1 MRILLYN
8 WAPFDDPEQ
17 RGGGVRVYENNL
29 IQHLESGDHEISVLS
44 SGLEY
49 DLMDQRVRIEPTTN
63 THGDKVRSYAL
74 VNSTVLAPGHQSF
87 GSPQVFA
94 EGEMLTVWHNFL
106 RQRGPFDVVQF
117 DSLEGIPLTFLRVH
131 EATFDTQVVVY
142 AHNYYIVCPQVNLWK
157 DERVHCDDYHGGR
170 DCVTCL
176 QHKPNAREVERAHQ
190 LSRLLR
196 SVGIQPGHPAY
207 ASAYS
212 FYAWVK
218 PRRRLFR
225 ALTAVGMMG
234 FALSRPRSVPRV
246 AHAVV
251 GHVTEREPRLEPIR
265 SVLRSAPS
273 TSGGATDPGRSLSLA
288 SVFRE
293 RRERSVALVNAEV
306 DAVLATSH
314 RSRRV
319 LAKYDIAE
327 EKLKVAY
334 IGTKAAE
341 DFSRADR
348 RKDLLVSGQ
357 LSLAYL
363 GYMRRDKG
371 FFFLL
376 DALEACPPELRSH
389 LRLVVAA
396 RGFDPQAMERLSAL
410 ADSMVD
416 VVHYDG
422 YTHAELPRILRT
434 VDVGVIPVQWEDNLP
449 QVAIEMASNGVP
461 LITSH
466 RGGARELGGD
476 NPQFVFTGSSAP
488 GLIEIWRR
496 VLEGELEPG
505 DYWSSAMTPV
515 TMEEHSAQLLE
526 LYADLLAT
534 RTTRRAAAL
543 ERHSVDVTR
552 RQPAEAGG
560 AGRATGVSLRG
571 A

>member
-74 VNSTVLAPGHQSF
+74 VNSTVLAPGHHSF

-131 EATFDTQVVVY
+131 EAAFDTQVVVY

-176 QHKPNAREVERAHQ
+176 QLKPNAREVERAHQ

-212 FYAWVK
+212 LYAWVK
-218 PRRRLFR
+218 PRKRLFR

-251 GHVTEREPRLEPIR
+251 GHVTEREPQLEPIR
-265 SVLRSAPS
+265 GVLKIAPS

-449 QVAIEMASNGVP
+449 QVAIEMTSNGVP